1 MQEIALPTAC
11 VQAFLMHMEQQR
23 KMRLGPEAAPMEEG
37 AHSRALG
44 QGEHP
49 VLISGHL
56 RNGPNYVE
64 IPD

>member
-11 VQAFLMHMEQQR
+11 VQAFLMHM
-23 KMRLGPEAAPMEEG
+23 GPEAAPMEEG